1 MQASPNRDKMSVD
14 AWVRAQRHTGYCCV
28 WCIKDK
34 LIGRLQSKHY
44 SGAKNSKKKTLRTY
58 RVLARKFWTY
68 HTVDEINF
76 WPEEAYNEAITLV
89 NRAYQN
95 GRILL

>member
-44 SGAKNSKKKTLRTY
+44 SGAKNSKKKTLRTF
-58 RVLARKFWTY
+58 RVSARKFWTY
-68 HTVDEINF
+68 YTVNEIDF
-76 WPEEAYNEAITLV
+76 WPDAAYNVATTW
-89 NRAYQN
+89 Q
-95 GRILL
+95 GRNV